1 MSAGDYL
8 AAQATLRWAL
18 ELNRRDHKPRGVVT
32 SLFLLGDAHLYAGEA
47 EVARRYYREA
57 AALVRHEGLG
67 WGNDDFALDHL
78 GKAALALGDFG
89 EVENVAYELL
99 ERHPSPDTF
108 RGGALELLGR
118 IATAQG
124 HYEQA
129 TDYLGQVAQMCLEHP
144 DDLNLG
150 QLGNFQDIILSFT
163 ELWVK
168 EKRYV
173 QAAAV
178 LTFLLR
184 HLYEAYARAW
194 TERLLADVR
203 SALSAE
209 ELGAAARR
217 SHELSLEVVVKGFLA
232 GD

>member
-1 MSAGDYL
+1 MSAGDYP
-8 AAQATLRWAL
+8 AAQATLRRAL
-18 ELNRRDHKPRGVVT
+18 ELNRCDHKPRGVVT

-57 AALVRHEGLG
+57 VALVHQEGLG

-78 GKAALALGDFG
+78 GKAALALGDFE
-89 EVENVAYELL
+89 EVQKVAYELL
-99 ERHPSPDTF
+99 ERHPLPDTF

-118 IATAQG
+118 VATAQG

-129 TDYLGQVAQMCLEHP
+129 TDYLGRVAQMCLENS

-150 QLGNFQDIILSFT
+150 QLSNVQDFLLSFT
-163 ELWVK
+163 ELWVN
-168 EKRYV
+168 EKRYG

-178 LTFLLR
+178 LAFLLR
-184 HLYEAYARAW
+184 HLHEAYARAW

-203 SALSAE
+203 PALSAE
-209 ELGAAARR
+209 ELEAATCR
-217 SHELSLEVVVKGFLA
+217 SHELSLEAVVKGFLVS
-232 GD
+232 D